1 MKFQERRGPEA
12 LHTSCP
18 TIGEAGS
25 AAGVHVAD
33 HGGSWRMMADRGGGK
48 ILAIRSKIKSK
59 KKMEKGGHP
68 HTPWKKA

>member
-1 MKFQERRGPEA
+1 MWR
-12 LHTSCP
+12 
-18 TIGEAGS
+18 IM
-25 AAGVHVAD
+25 AD